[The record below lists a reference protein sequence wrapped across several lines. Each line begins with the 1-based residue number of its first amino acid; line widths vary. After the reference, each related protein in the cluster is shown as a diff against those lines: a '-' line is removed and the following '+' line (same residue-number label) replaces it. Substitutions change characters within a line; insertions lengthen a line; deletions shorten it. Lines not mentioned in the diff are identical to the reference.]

1 MHAALTT
8 TKYNDNVTG
17 VSTSIP
23 GLSSGNINMSG
34 TLKQLNGA
42 NARVNVSSLNV
53 SGTK

>member
-34 TLKQLNGA
+34 TLKLKGA
-42 NARVNVSSLNV
+42 NAGVNVSSLNV